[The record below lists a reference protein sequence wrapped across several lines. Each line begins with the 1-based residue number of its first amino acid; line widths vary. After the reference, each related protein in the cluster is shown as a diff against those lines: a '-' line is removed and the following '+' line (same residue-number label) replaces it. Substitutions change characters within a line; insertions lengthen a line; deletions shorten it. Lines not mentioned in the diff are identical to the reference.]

1 VLSDNVKYVR
11 RRLISMTRNV
21 SSLFSAIKIET
32 DVIRK
37 YLGMP
42 IILQLAEDME
52 LEHKGKTFS
61 GILTDVEDNQIYM
74 ENTALLDDENSK
86 WIERGDVFVRLD
98 PSRED
103 PARFAEREKLRLEN
117 IQFIYVAKGMIVLE
131 QVQDMFA
138 SPEKS

>member
-1 VLSDNVKYVR
+1 
-11 RRLISMTRNV
+11 MTRNI
-21 SSLFSAIKIET
+21 SSSFSAIKIET

-52 LEHKGKTFS
+52 LEYDGYTFS

-86 WIERGDVFVRLD
+86 WIEWGDNFVRLD
-98 PSRED
+98 PTRED
-103 PARFAEREKLRLEN
+103 PTRFEESEKLRLEN

>member
-1 VLSDNVKYVR
+1 
-11 RRLISMTRNV
+11 MTRNI
-21 SSLFSAIKIET
+21 SSSFSAIKIET

-52 LEHKGKTFS
+52 QEHSGYTFS

-74 ENTALLDDENSK
+74 ENTSLLDHENSK
-86 WIERGDVFVRLD
+86 WIEWGDNFIRLD
-98 PSRED
+98 PTLED
-103 PARFAEREKLRLEN
+103 PTRFAERAKLRLEN
-117 IQFIYVAKGMIVLE
+117 IQFIYVAKEMAVLE

-138 SPEKS
+138 SPE

>member
-1 VLSDNVKYVR
+1 
-11 RRLISMTRNV
+11 MTRNI
-21 SSLFSAIKIET
+21 SSSFSAIKIET

-52 LEHKGKTFS
+52 QEHSGYTFS

-74 ENTALLDDENSK
+74 ENTSLLDHENSK
-86 WIERGDVFVRLD
+86 WIEYGDTFIRLD
-98 PSRED
+98 PFRED
-103 PARFAEREKLRLEN
+103 PTAFAEDEKLRLEN

-138 SPEKS
+138 SPE

>member
-1 VLSDNVKYVR
+1 
-11 RRLISMTRNV
+11 MTRNV
-21 SSLFSAIKIET
+21 SSAFSAVKIET

-42 IILQLAEDME
+42 IILQLSEDME
-52 LEHKGKTFS
+52 LEYGGHTFS

-74 ENTALLDDENSK
+74 ENTSLLDDENSK
-86 WIERGDVFVRLD
+86 WIELGDDFIKLD

-103 PARFAEREKLRLEN
+103 PTGFAESEKLRLEN
-117 IQFIYVAKGMIVLE
+117 IQFLYVAKGMIVLE

-138 SPEKS
+138 SPE